1 MRKKLA
7 VFLLTAIILL
17 GLLLRLYDLDKESIW
32 VDEAYSLHYA
42 LLPSPNEVMAGTV
55 ETEGAPPGYYLFLH
69 YWIKVF
75 GSSEFS
81 VRFPSL
87 LAGAISIAIIFKIG
101 EVLYDRRT
109 GLIAALLF
117 STSMLQ
123 ILFSQ
128 EARLYSIYGCLTLC
142 TLYFFIIIY
151 KKSQQHSQISNKYY
165 VFYALSMILSLYL
178 NFVAGVLIILYT
190 FAALWRK
197 ENFPWKKWLLTHL
210 IIVLVALPLIPLF
223 LQQYITADTG
233 IEPELIQKGVPVF
246 LAKLGVFFYAVP
258 LMAVLLAA
266 GAILLCKKRIT
277 ALVSRLQIPDYYW
290 TLTIFTFAAVYLYFS
305 FFPLA
310 ILGFAISRS
319 PITHSFFLIR
329 HSYFLVPIVYLYLAY
344 KISNFKRTTL
354 TVVCII
360 ALLTANSL
368 ALSQYYQEPTKAG
381 WQEAA
386 QFIEDRTAGTPT
398 LLLDRGGLG
407 PVFLSEYYFSKPEI
421 IKLTWTEGRRENK
434 MLTEEAL
441 LQTLQDQDEFGL
453 IVSGNYQ
460 EDEYY
465 RKILD
470 ENYQRDTSQE
480 FYLIKV
486 YHYTNN

>member
-1 MRKKLA
+1 MRKKF
-7 VFLLTAIILL
+7 VVLLTVIILL
-17 GLLLRLYDLDKESIW
+17 GLLLRLYDLNKESIW

-55 ETEGAPPGYYLFLH
+55 ETEGAPPGYYLLLH
-69 YWIKVF
+69 YWIKAF

-87 LAGAISIAIIFKIG
+87 LAGALSIAIIFKIG

-109 GLIAALLF
+109 GLIAALLL

-128 EARLYSIYGCLTLC
+128 ETRLYSIYGLLTLC
-142 TLYFFIIIY
+142 TLYFFSKIY
-151 KKSQQHSQISNKYY
+151 NKSLRQLPASNQDYF
-165 VFYALSMILSLYL
+165 FYTLSMILSLYL
-178 NFVAGVLIILYT
+178 NFVAGILIALYT
-190 FAALWRK
+190 FAALWHK
-197 ENFPWKKWLLTHL
+197 KHFPWKKWLATNLAIIL
-210 IIVLVALPLIPLF
+210 IALPLIPLF

-233 IEPELIQKGVPVF
+233 IAPELIQKGVPVF

-258 LMAVLLAA
+258 LMVVLLAA
-266 GAILLCKKRIT
+266 GAIFLCKKRIT

-290 TLTIFTFAAVYLYFS
+290 TLIILTFAMIYLYFS
-305 FFPLA
+305 FFPLS
-310 ILGFAISRS
+310 ILGFVLSRA

-329 HSYFLVPIVYLYLAY
+329 HSYFLVPILYLYLAY
-344 KISNFKRTTL
+344 KISNFKRTRL
-354 TVVCII
+354 TVLCII
-360 ALLTANSL
+360 ALVTVNSL
-368 ALSQYYQEPTKAG
+368 ALSEYYQEPTKAE

-386 QFIEDRTAGTPT
+386 QFIEERTTGTTT

-407 PVFLSEYYFSKPEI
+407 PVFLSEYYFLKPEI
-421 IKLTWTEGRRENK
+421 IRLTWTEGRRENK

-441 LQTLQDQDEFGL
+441 LQVLQDQDEFWL
-453 IVSGNYQ
+453 ILSGNYQ
-460 EDEYY
+460 PDEYY
-465 RKILD
+465 RKLLD
-470 ENYQRDTSQE
+470 KNYQRDISQE